1 MFEKATRMKLR
12 FPCKGQGASVEDLW
26 DLSLTG
32 LDGVYKELRGK
43 QKTLEQDSLLD
54 AKTTA
59 NDTVSLAID
68 IVKHIVT
75 VKQDEADA
83 RKNASEKAAQRQ
95 KIAGILADK
104 KDEALKSMSVEE
116 LQKHLESLQ

>member
-12 FPCKGQGASVEDLW
+12 FPCKGHGASVEDLW
-26 DLSLTG
+26 DLSLMG
-32 LDGVYKELRGK
+32 LDGVYQELRGK

-75 VKQDEADA
+75 VKQAEAEA
-83 RKNASEKAAQRQ
+83 RKNASEKAAQKQ
-95 KIAGILADK
+95 KIAEIISEK
-104 KDEALKSMSVEE
+104 KDEALKSMTVEE
-116 LQKHLESLQ
+116 LQKHLEDLK